1 MENKIVLKL
10 NNGVELVAVLDNYDG
25 DHPEI
30 EIFIRENG
38 MATQD
43 ICFIRPSEDVS
54 KSSGTIECLVW
65 GDECSE
71 DYTDKFI
78 IEKYST
84 EEEK

>member
-25 DHPEI
+25 NHPEI
-30 EIFIRENG
+30 EIFIQEDG
-38 MATQD
+38 IVTQD
-43 ICFIRPSEDVS
+43 ICCVRPSEDVS
-54 KSSGTIECLVW
+54 KSSGTVECLVW

-84 EEEK
+84 EE

>member
-1 MENKIVLKL
+1 MENKIILKL

-25 DHPEI
+25 NHPEI
-30 EIFIRENG
+30 EIFIQEDG
-38 MATQD
+38 IVTQD
-43 ICFIRPSEDVS
+43 ICCVRPSEDVS
-54 KSSGTIECLVW
+54 KSSGTVECLVW

-84 EEEK
+84 EE

>member
-10 NNGVELVAVLDNYDG
+10 NNGIELVAVLDNYDG
-25 DHPEI
+25 NHPEI

-43 ICFIRPSEDVS
+43 ICLVRPSEDVS
-54 KSSGTIECLVW
+54 KSSGTVECLVL

-78 IEKYST
+78 IAKY
-84 EEEK
+84 

>member
-43 ICFIRPSEDVS
+43 ICFVRPSEDVS

-84 EEEK
+84 EE

>member
-43 ICFIRPSEDVS
+43 ICFVRPSEDVS

-78 IEKYST
+78 IEKYSA
-84 EEEK
+84 EE

>member
-25 DHPEI
+25 KHPEI

-38 MATQD
+38 LATQD
-43 ICFIRPSEDVS
+43 IRFIRPSEDVS
-54 KSSGTIECLVW
+54 KSSGTVECLVW

-78 IEKYST
+78 IEKY
-84 EEEK
+84 